1 MYSLPSEI
9 FFVSVNSL
17 IIELT
22 LEPPGDWGHWLR
34 YAQHNSRWISSAVGS
49 PRVRHTWFL
58 EPRAPLCLQPHIC
71 RLSPP
76 SSAVVFTVEET
87 SHVCGPT
94 QFKPILFKG
103 QLGSCWK

>member
-1 MYSLPSEI
+1 MYSLTSEI

-22 LEPPGDWGHWLR
+22 LEPPGDWGHWP
-34 YAQHNSRWISSAVGS
+34 SSAVGS

-103 QLGSCWK
+103 QLGSC